1 MLKHACIVLCLV
13 RLSFAIEIGSISTEM
28 VIDNFDYESNSEI
41 QQVWRGVQ
49 SESPNV
55 VKIVRHGYGL
65 KSKVRFSEGIQRVS
79 YDRDVKLALSA
90 YGSFT
95 LDAFLLE
102 PWAFHAFTLYFKS
115 GNGWLGCYSPMA

>member
-13 RLSFAIEIGSISTEM
+13 RLSFAIEKGSITTEM
-28 VIDNFDYESNSEI
+28 VIDNLDYESNSEI

-65 KSKVRFSEGIQRVS
+65 KSKVRSVPIKSELR
-79 YDRDVKLALSA
+79 
-90 YGSFT
+90 
-95 LDAFLLE
+95 
-102 PWAFHAFTLYFKS
+102 
-115 GNGWLGCYSPMA
+115 